1 MGHRFYMDT
10 YYTQSAEKRRKMYL
24 QVEPYL
30 TVSDFTKVEKDLD
43 RISEKQTETD
53 NELREIKKT
62 LARMDKKG
70 THPFSLSMH

>member
-1 MGHRFYMDT
+1 M
-10 YYTQSAEKRRKMYL
+10 
-24 QVEPYL
+24 
-30 TVSDFTKVEKDLD
+30 EKDLD
-43 RISEKQTETD
+43 RISEKQIETD